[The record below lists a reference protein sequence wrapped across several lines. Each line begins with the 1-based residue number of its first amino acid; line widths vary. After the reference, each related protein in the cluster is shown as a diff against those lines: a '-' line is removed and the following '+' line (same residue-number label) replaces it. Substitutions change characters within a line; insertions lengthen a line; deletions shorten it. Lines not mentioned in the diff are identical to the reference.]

1 MTPRQNP
8 RKRIPARLRALLPVI
23 LGMAAL
29 VAGLGYAHVYGRGVP
44 ASSGFAVTPP
54 IDVPPTLTDD
64 ATIGYR

>member
-1 MTPRQNP
+1 
-8 RKRIPARLRALLPVI
+8 LRALLPVI